1 MFLWKGYDSYGLD
14 RSTKQDEEGILQASK
29 NRMRFYSKD
38 CFVMSFVLI
47 VNHLIE
53 EESKHGIPAERIVS
67 SEWSSMVILNSK
79 ILF

>member
-1 MFLWKGYDSYGLD
+1 
-14 RSTKQDEEGILQASK
+14 
-29 NRMRFYSKD
+29 
-38 CFVMSFVLI
+38 VMSFVLI